1 MSVLRVPVYRPTLEG
16 LAHSP
21 RANMAVEAAFI
32 LLFVRMREVGLI
44 YPLSII
50 LILYIFFFSIYNK
63 F

>member
-32 LLFVRMREVGLI
+32 LFICSNARGWPDLSPVYYSNFVYFFL
-44 YPLSII
+44 
-50 LILYIFFFSIYNK
+50 LYL
-63 F
+63 